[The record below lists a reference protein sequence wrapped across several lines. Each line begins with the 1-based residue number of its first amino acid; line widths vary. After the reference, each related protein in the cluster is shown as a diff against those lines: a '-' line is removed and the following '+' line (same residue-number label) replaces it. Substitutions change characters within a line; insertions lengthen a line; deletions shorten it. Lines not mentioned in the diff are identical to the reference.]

1 MKKNMFLF
9 LGLFALLFWSVVS
22 FAQEVAEVVAT
33 ATPAVPVIV
42 PPETVEEATKLLP
55 AIIESLMTGKY
66 LILGALVVML
76 ATLGV
81 RQYLIPK
88 WNLSTNAL
96 PWVAIAIAFLNGVAA
111 HVAGGMPVEQAA
123 KMILISGG
131 IAAQVW
137 SLGGKALSDLL
148 LTKFGKELAEPTG
161 KK

>member
-1 MKKNMFLF
+1 MRKNAFLF
-9 LGLFALLFWSVVS
+9 LGLMTLLFWSVVS
-22 FAQEVAEVVAT
+22 FAQEVAQVVAE
-33 ATPAVPVIV
+33 ATPAPPIV

-55 AIIESLMTGKY
+55 AIIDSLMTGKY

-96 PWVAIAIAFLNGVAA
+96 PWVAVAIAFLNGVAA
-111 HVAGGMPVEQAA
+111 HVAGGMPIDKAA
-123 KMILISGG
+123 QMILISGG
-131 IAAQVW
+131 LAAQIW

-148 LTKFGKELAEPTG
+148 LAKFGKELAEPIG